1 VIAITFIN
9 SFQGFTYQYVMTRG
23 GPNDATDVI
32 ALYVYQNAFEFQKM
46 GYAAALSVLLFIII
60 MVLTLIQ
67 LKFSRTEDV
76 SYV

>member
-1 VIAITFIN
+1 
-9 SFQGFTYQYVMTRG
+9 MTRG

-46 GYAAALSVLLFIII
+46 GYAAALSVVLFVII

-67 LKFSRTEDV
+67 IKFSRTEEV